1 VRFQLFIF
9 SQRKNEETQQQRLQE
24 KEKKMDIV
32 RDKATIEFASAAIM
46 EDSLRDMHAAE
57 KWEEA
62 PSNEIKVGAI
72 KNAPL
77 LIEEEKRAHNFRHD
91 VSDLAIEDTMVES
104 ELLVTTRES
113 YSLVDD
119 LLRETAVSGVLERAG
134 ISGRAIR
141 EFKAQGKQEI
151 LASIINECLQ
161 LWGGKKAKILYRGE
175 KVSAMHGERYLPF
188 QQADLLH
195 KVSEFSDAYGG
206 SFLNGA
212 FTHGYTNADYSLDPS
227 RFSAAQRNLSDAGI
241 ELSTNWSPKISF
253 GTSDNSLAAA
263 TAMPKIE
270 TGGISLP
277 LGSSIKVYHRI
288 SSGIKTSEDGL
299 FAFGQGLNGIFKLL
313 EDGFDSLVR
322 IAGIRFNPA
331 DAESILLRIAEEVK
345 EISASEIKEEM
356 AALLL
361 SGQTAQTAFDVFFV
375 LSKAAEKIKNIQSR
389 VNAEETLARILMNPT
404 YNWTWF

>member
-1 VRFQLFIF
+1 MNI
-9 SQRKNEETQQQRLQE
+9 
-24 KEKKMDIV
+24 I
-32 RDKATIEFASAAIM
+32 RDKATITFGSAAVM
-46 EDSLRDMHAAE
+46 EDSLRDMHTTE

-91 VSDLAIEDTMVES
+91 VSDIAIEDTMVES

-113 YSLVDD
+113 YTLRDD
-119 LLRETAVSGVLERAG
+119 LLRETAVLGVLERAG

-161 LWGGKKAKILYRGE
+161 LWGGKKTKILYRGE
-175 KVSAMHGERYLPF
+175 KISAMHGDRYLPF

-195 KVSEFSDAYGG
+195 KVSEFSDTYGG
-206 SFLNGA
+206 SFVTGA
-212 FTHGYTNADYSLDPS
+212 FTHGYTNADYRLDPS
-227 RFSAAQRNLSDAGI
+227 LFSAAQRNLSDAGI
-241 ELSTNWSPKISF
+241 ELSASWSPKISF

-270 TGGISLP
+270 TSGISLP
-277 LGSSIKVYHRI
+277 LGASIKVYHRV
-288 SSGIKTSEDGL
+288 SSGIKTPEDGL
-299 FAFGQGLNGIFKLL
+299 NAFGQGLNGIFKLL
-313 EDGFDSLVR
+313 EDGFESLAR
-322 IAGIRFNPA
+322 IAGITFNPK
-331 DAESILLRIAEEVK
+331 DAESIVLRITEELK
-345 EISASEIKEEM
+345 EISASEVKEEL
-356 AALLL
+356 AGLFIA
-361 SGQTAQTAFDVFFV
+361 GQTIQTAFDVFFV

-389 VNAEETLARILMNPT
+389 VNAEEALARLLMNPA